1 MSKLLKKR
9 MQSKIYLGVYHILSI
24 NRSFNSVYK
33 SYDRKRK
40 IKKWTDP
47 KGKVML
53 KYNPEIWKERI

>member
-1 MSKLLKKR
+1 

-40 IKKWTDP
+40 IKKMDP

>member
-1 MSKLLKKR
+1 

-40 IKKWTDP
+40 IKNGP
-47 KGKVML
+47 KGKG
-53 KYNPEIWKERI
+53 YAEI